1 MSTIV
6 FWAVVMA
13 LLAGLAF
20 GAVIGL
26 RAYKTGITPGSLLFK
41 PKPEPRLAVVELA
54 NMDGR
59 RKLILIR
66 RDDVEHLVMTGGP
79 VDVVIETGIGDK
91 RQRLAETAPQAAT
104 VFSRPPRTLGQVAGS
119 E

>member
-1 MSTIV
+1 MWTIV
-6 FWAVVMA
+6 SWVAGLA
-13 LLAGLAF
+13 ILAGLGYLAIIM
-20 GAVIGL
+20 V
-26 RAYKTGITPGSLLFK
+26 RAYASGESPSAILFK
-41 PKPEPRLAVVELA
+41 PKPEPRIEVVAQA

-59 RKLILIR
+59 RKLHLIR

-91 RQRLAETAPQAAT
+91 RARASEPPVVAPT
-104 VFSRPPRTLGQVAGS
+104 VFTRPPRNLGQAAGG